1 MSVTAIVSVPLAPG
15 ATVSVAADGFKVK
28 PPVGE
33 VTLTAMLM
41 LTGASVPEV
50 PVTVTVE
57 VPIEAVLLAFSVST
71 VEVAED
77 AGLNDPVSPLAKPD
91 AENTTVPV
99 NGLMSVTVMVTLQ
112 LPPWIMVHG
121 LVEGFRVKPPVGEV
135 TVSVKLVVTG
145 ASEPEVPVTVI
156 V

>member
-1 MSVTAIVSVPLAPG
+1 MAE
-15 ATVSVAADGFKVK
+15 D
-28 PPVGE
+28 VG
-33 VTLTAMLM
+33 LN
-41 LTGASVPEV
+41 
-50 PVTVTVE
+50 VTVT
-57 VPIEAVLLAFSVST
+57 
-71 VEVAED
+71 
-77 AGLNDPVSPLAKPD
+77 PVSAPAVK
-91 AENTTVPV
+91 ATVPV